1 MQLRSI
7 FQKIFGSEK
16 SYAGAGLLKLLNS
29 YNNVYTPWDG
39 NAYDDSTVRDCIDTI
54 ARHFGKM
61 RIRHIRRSDGKIV
74 ETVQDKLNYLLST
87 KPNEFMTSSE
97 FLEKFIAQYY
107 SYNNAFI
114 YIQRDANGGVVALWP
129 LDFSMVELLQ
139 KGSDI
144 FCRFTFGGGK
154 RTTVPYTDIV
164 HVRRHYNRDDF
175 FGDDNCRVIK
185 EDLTTLR
192 ACKASII
199 NAVKNFGALRGII
212 KWAQVLRPED
222 EKAAWQR
229 FVETYA
235 SGKNGSGI
243 GSLDK
248 KADFQQINT
257 TVTTFD
263 ANQMQYTKETIYE
276 HYGLNANI
284 VKGNYKEDEYIAFY
298 ESVLEPVAVKLSQ
311 ELTDKLFTEREQGWG
326 NEVIMETNRLS
337 YMSVASKI
345 KVCQAL
351 TPIGCITINE
361 VREMFGYAG
370 VEGGDK
376 RQVSLNYVNADD
388 QSLYQTGKNGDS
400 SSDDNGDDAEGGDDD
415 AGTSKTNHDSKG
427 GTAE

>member
-114 YIQRDANGGVVALWP
+114 YIQRDANGGVIALWP

-229 FVETYA
+229 FVET
-235 SGKNGSGI
+235 NGSGI

-311 ELTDKLFTEREQGWG
+311 ELTDKIFTEREQGWG

-376 RQVSLNYVNADD
+376 RQISLNYVNADD

-400 SSDDNGDDAEGGDDD
+400 SSDDNDDDAKGGDDD

>member
-7 FQKIFGSEK
+7 FQKIFGAEK
-16 SYAGAGLLKLLNS
+16 SYSNASLLKLLNS
-29 YNNVYTPWDG
+29 YSNVYTPWDG

-61 RIRHIRRSDGKIV
+61 RMRHIRRADGQIV
-74 ETVQDKLNYLLST
+74 GTVQDRLNYLLST
-87 KPNEFMTSSE
+87 KPNELMTSSE
-97 FLEKFIAQYY
+97 FLEKFIAQYF

-114 YIQRDANGGVVALWP
+114 YIQRDETGAIVALWP
-129 LDFSMVELLQ
+129 LDFSMVELLERD
-139 KGSDI
+139 GDI
-144 FCRFTFGGGK
+144 YCRFTFGGGK
-154 RTTVPYTDIV
+154 RTTVPYTDIA
-164 HVRRHYNRDDF
+164 HVRRHYNRDDI
-175 FGDDNCRVIK
+175 FGDANNQVIK
-185 EDLTTLR
+185 DDLSALK
-192 ACKASII
+192 ACKVSII

-229 FVETYA
+229 FVDTYA
-235 SGKNGSGI
+235 SGTNGSGI

-263 ANQMQYTKETIYE
+263 QGQMEYVKETIYE
-276 HYGLNANI
+276 HFGLNSNI

-298 ESVLEPVAVKLSQ
+298 ESVLEPIAVKLSQ
-311 ELTDKLFTEREQGWG
+311 ELTDKIFTEREQGWG
-326 NEVIMETNRLS
+326 NEIILEANRLS

-388 QSLYQTGKNGDS
+388 QSLYQTGKK
-400 SSDDNGDDAEGGDDD
+400 DNDTTEGGDDD
-415 AGTSKTNHDSKG
+415 
-427 GTAE
+427 EE

>member
-1 MQLRSI
+1 MQVRSI
-7 FQKIFGSEK
+7 FKKIFGTEK
-16 SYAGAGLLKLLNS
+16 TYSGTSLLKLLNS
-29 YNNVYTPWDG
+29 YSNVYTPWDG

-61 RIRHIRRSDGKIV
+61 RMRHIRRENGKIV
-74 ETVQDKLNYLLST
+74 GTVQDKLNYLLST

-97 FLEKFIAQYY
+97 FLEKLVAQYF

-114 YIQRDANGGVVALWP
+114 YIQRTGSGDIVALWP
-129 LDFSMVELLQ
+129 LDFSMVELLE
-139 KGSDI
+139 KNGDI
-144 FCRFTFGGGK
+144 FCRFTFSGGK
-154 RTTVPYTDIV
+154 RTTVPYSDIV
-164 HVRRHYNRDDF
+164 HIRRHYNRDDF
-175 FGDDNCRVIK
+175 FGDACSQVIK
-185 EDLTTLR
+185 DDLSTLK

-212 KWAQVLRPED
+212 KWTQVLRPED
-222 EKAAWQR
+222 QKAAWQR
-229 FVETYA
+229 FVDTYA

-257 TVTTFD
+257 TVTTFEKG
-263 ANQMQYTKETIYE
+263 QMEYVKETIYE
-276 HYGLNANI
+276 HFGLNTNI
-284 VKGNYKEDEYIAFY
+284 IKGNYKEDEYIAFY
-298 ESVLEPVAVKLSQ
+298 ESVLEPIAVKLSQ
-311 ELTDKLFTEREQGWG
+311 ELTDKIFTEREQGCG

-370 VEGGDK
+370 VEGGDT
-376 RQVSLNYVNADD
+376 RQVSLNYVNAND
-388 QSLYQTGKNGDS
+388 QSLYQTGKDGDT
-400 SSDDNGDDAEGGDDD
+400 NGDDEAEGGDDD
-415 AGTSKTNHDSKG
+415 
-427 GTAE
+427 EE

>member
-16 SYAGAGLLKLLNS
+16 SYNGAGLLKLLNS

-61 RIRHIRRSDGKIV
+61 RIRHIRRNNGKIV
-74 ETVQDKLNYLLST
+74 ETVQDRLNYLLST

-114 YIQRDANGGVVALWP
+114 YIQRDMNGSVIALWP
-129 LDFSMVELLQ
+129 LDFSTVELLE
-139 KGSDI
+139 KGGDI
-144 FCRFTFGGGK
+144 FCRFTFGVGQ

-164 HVRRHYNRDDF
+164 HVRRHFNRDDF
-175 FGDDNCRVIK
+175 FGDDNCQVIK
-185 EDLTTLR
+185 EDLTTLK
-192 ACKASII
+192 ACKASIV

-229 FVETYA
+229 FVDTYA

-263 ANQMQYTKETIYE
+263 ANQMQYVKETIYE

-284 VKGNYKEDEYIAFY
+284 VKGSYTEDEYIAFY
-298 ESVLEPVAVKLSQ
+298 ESVLEPIAVKLAQ

-326 NEVIMETNRLS
+326 NEVILETNRLS

-388 QSLYQTGKNGDS
+388 QSLYQTGKNGD
-400 SSDDNGDDAEGGDDD
+400 DNTKGGDDD
-415 AGTSKTNHDSKG
+415 AGTNETDNDNASDSAG
-427 GTAE
+427 

>member
-1 MQLRSI
+1 M
-7 FQKIFGSEK
+7 
-16 SYAGAGLLKLLNS
+16 
-29 YNNVYTPWDG
+29 
-39 NAYDDSTVRDCIDTI
+39 
-54 ARHFGKM
+54 
-61 RIRHIRRSDGKIV
+61 
-74 ETVQDKLNYLLST
+74 
-87 KPNEFMTSSE
+87 
-97 FLEKFIAQYY
+97 
-107 SYNNAFI
+107 
-114 YIQRDANGGVVALWP
+114 
-129 LDFSMVELLQ
+129 
-139 KGSDI
+139 
-144 FCRFTFGGGK
+144 
-154 RTTVPYTDIV
+154 
-164 HVRRHYNRDDF
+164 
-175 FGDDNCRVIK
+175 
-185 EDLTTLR
+185 
-192 ACKASII
+192 
-199 NAVKNFGALRGII
+199 KNFGALRGII

-388 QSLYQTGKNGDS
+388 QSLYQTGKNDDS
-400 SSDDNGDDAEGGDDD
+400 GSDDNDDDAEGGDDD
-415 AGTSKTNHDSKG
+415 AGTSKTNHDNKG

>member
-7 FQKIFGSEK
+7 FQKIFGTEK
-16 SYAGAGLLKLLNS
+16 SYSNASMLKLLNS
-29 YNNVYTPWDG
+29 YSNAYTPWDG

-61 RIRHIRRSDGKIV
+61 RMRHIRRANGKIV
-74 ETVQDKLNYLLST
+74 ETVQDRLNYLLST
-87 KPNEFMTSSE
+87 KPNELMTSSE
-97 FLEKFIAQYY
+97 FLEKFIAQYL

-114 YIQRDANGGVVALWP
+114 YIQRDETGTIVALWP
-129 LDFSMVELLQ
+129 LDFSVVELLERD
-139 KGSDI
+139 GDI
-144 FCRFTFGGGK
+144 YCRFTFGGGK
-154 RTTVPYTDIV
+154 RTTVPYSDIV
-164 HVRRHYNRDDF
+164 HVRRHYNRDDI
-175 FGDDNCRVIK
+175 FGDANNQVIK
-185 EDLTTLR
+185 DDLSALK
-192 ACKASII
+192 ACKVSII

-229 FVETYA
+229 FVDTYA
-235 SGKNGSGI
+235 SGTNGSGI

-263 ANQMQYTKETIYE
+263 QGQMEYVKETIYE
-276 HYGLNANI
+276 HFGLNSNI
-284 VKGNYKEDEYIAFY
+284 IKGNYKEDEYIAFY
-298 ESVLEPVAVKLSQ
+298 ESVLEPIAVKLSQ

-326 NEVIMETNRLS
+326 NEIILESNRLS

-388 QSLYQTGKNGDS
+388 QSLYQTGKK
-400 SSDDNGDDAEGGDDD
+400 DNDTTEGGDDD
-415 AGTSKTNHDSKG
+415 
-427 GTAE
+427 EE

>member
-61 RIRHIRRSDGKIV
+61 RIRHIRRSDGKII

-87 KPNEFMTSSE
+87 KPNDFMTSSE

-114 YIQRDANGGVVALWP
+114 YIQRDVNGGVVALWP

-139 KGSDI
+139 KDSDI

-376 RQVSLNYVNADD
+376 RQISLNYVNADD

-400 SSDDNGDDAEGGDDD
+400 SSDDDDDAEGGDDD
-415 AGTSKTNHDSKG
+415 AGTSKTNHDSKSG
-427 GTAE
+427 IAE

>member
-1 MQLRSI
+1 MQVRSI
-7 FQKIFGSEK
+7 FKKIFGTEK
-16 SYAGAGLLKLLNS
+16 TYSGTSLLKLLNS
-29 YNNVYTPWDG
+29 YSNVYTPWDG

-61 RIRHIRRSDGKIV
+61 RMRHIRRENGKIV
-74 ETVQDKLNYLLST
+74 GTVQDKLNYLLST

-97 FLEKFIAQYY
+97 FLEKLVAQYF

-114 YIQRDANGGVVALWP
+114 YIQRTGSGDIVALWP
-129 LDFSMVELLQ
+129 LDFSMVELLE
-139 KGSDI
+139 KNGDI
-144 FCRFTFGGGK
+144 FCRFTFSGGK
-154 RTTVPYTDIV
+154 RTTVPYSDIV
-164 HVRRHYNRDDF
+164 HIRRHYNRDDF
-175 FGDDNCRVIK
+175 FGDACSQVIK
-185 EDLTTLR
+185 DDLSTLK

-222 EKAAWQR
+222 QKAAWQR
-229 FVETYA
+229 FVDTYA

-257 TVTTFD
+257 TVTTFEKG
-263 ANQMQYTKETIYE
+263 QMEYVKETIYE
-276 HYGLNANI
+276 HFGLNTNI
-284 VKGNYKEDEYIAFY
+284 IKGNYKEDEYIAFY
-298 ESVLEPVAVKLSQ
+298 ESVLEPIAVKLSQ
-311 ELTDKLFTEREQGWG
+311 ELTDKIFTEREQGCG

-370 VEGGDK
+370 VEGGDT
-376 RQVSLNYVNADD
+376 RQVSLNYVNAND
-388 QSLYQTGKNGDS
+388 QSLYQTGKDGDT
-400 SSDDNGDDAEGGDDD
+400 NGDDEAEGGDDD
-415 AGTSKTNHDSKG
+415 
-427 GTAE
+427 EE

>member
-61 RIRHIRRSDGKIV
+61 RIRHIRRSDGKII

-87 KPNEFMTSSE
+87 KPNDFMTSSE

-114 YIQRDANGGVVALWP
+114 YIQRDVNGGVVALWP

-139 KGSDI
+139 KDSDI

-400 SSDDNGDDAEGGDDD
+400 SSDDDDDAEGGDDD

>member
-1 MQLRSI
+1 MMQLRSI

-61 RIRHIRRSDGKIV
+61 RIRHIRRSDGKII

-87 KPNEFMTSSE
+87 KPNDFMTSSE

-114 YIQRDANGGVVALWP
+114 YIQRDVNGGVVALWP

-139 KGSDI
+139 KDSDI

-376 RQVSLNYVNADD
+376 RQISLNYVNADD

-400 SSDDNGDDAEGGDDD
+400 SSDDDDDAEGGDDD
-415 AGTSKTNHDSKG
+415 AGTSKTNHDSKSG
-427 GTAE
+427 IAE

>member
-7 FQKIFGSEK
+7 FQKIFGTEK
-16 SYAGAGLLKLLNS
+16 SYSNASMLKLLNS
-29 YNNVYTPWDG
+29 YSNAYTPWDG

-61 RIRHIRRSDGKIV
+61 RMRHIRRANGKIV
-74 ETVQDKLNYLLST
+74 ETVQDRLNYLLST
-87 KPNEFMTSSE
+87 KPNELMTSSE
-97 FLEKFIAQYY
+97 FLEKFIAQYL

-114 YIQRDANGGVVALWP
+114 YIQRDETGAIIALWP
-129 LDFSMVELLQ
+129 LDFSVVELLERD
-139 KGSDI
+139 GDI
-144 FCRFTFGGGK
+144 YCRFTFGGGK
-154 RTTVPYTDIV
+154 RTTVPYSDIV
-164 HVRRHYNRDDF
+164 HVRRHYNRDDI
-175 FGDDNCRVIK
+175 FGDANNQVIND
-185 EDLTTLR
+185 DLSALK
-192 ACKASII
+192 ACKVSII

-229 FVETYA
+229 FVDTYA
-235 SGKNGSGI
+235 SGTNGSGI

-263 ANQMQYTKETIYE
+263 QGQMEYVKETIYE
-276 HYGLNANI
+276 HFGLNSNI
-284 VKGNYKEDEYIAFY
+284 IKGNYKEDEYIAFY
-298 ESVLEPVAVKLSQ
+298 ESVLEPIAVKLSQ

-326 NEVIMETNRLS
+326 NEIILESNRLS

-388 QSLYQTGKNGDS
+388 QSLYQTGK
-400 SSDDNGDDAEGGDDD
+400 DDNNKAEGGDDD
-415 AGTSKTNHDSKG
+415 
-427 GTAE
+427 EE

>member
-29 YNNVYTPWDG
+29 YHNVYTPWDG

-114 YIQRDANGGVVALWP
+114 YIQRDTNGGVVALWP

-199 NAVKNFGALRGII
+199 NAVKNFSA
-212 KWAQVLRPED
+212 ARPL
-222 EKAAWQR
+222 
-229 FVETYA
+229 FH
-235 SGKNGSGI
+235 
-243 GSLDK
+243 LP
-248 KADFQQINT
+248 
-257 TVTTFD
+257 D
-263 ANQMQYTKETIYE
+263 AIPAPT
-276 HYGLNANI
+276 
-284 VKGNYKEDEYIAFY
+284 
-298 ESVLEPVAVKLSQ
+298 
-311 ELTDKLFTEREQGWG
+311 
-326 NEVIMETNRLS
+326 
-337 YMSVASKI
+337 
-345 KVCQAL
+345 
-351 TPIGCITINE
+351 
-361 VREMFGYAG
+361 
-370 VEGGDK
+370 
-376 RQVSLNYVNADD
+376 
-388 QSLYQTGKNGDS
+388 
-400 SSDDNGDDAEGGDDD
+400 
-415 AGTSKTNHDSKG
+415 
-427 GTAE
+427 

>member
-16 SYAGAGLLKLLNS
+16 SYNGAGLLKLLNS

-61 RIRHIRRSDGKIV
+61 RIRHIRRNNGKIV
-74 ETVQDKLNYLLST
+74 ETVQDRLNYLLSI

-114 YIQRDANGGVVALWP
+114 YIQRDMNGGVVALWP
-129 LDFSMVELLQ
+129 LDFSTVELLERN
-139 KGSDI
+139 GDI

-164 HVRRHYNRDDF
+164 HIRRHYNRDDF

-229 FVETYA
+229 FVDTYA

-263 ANQMQYTKETIYE
+263 ANQMQYVKETIYE

-284 VKGNYKEDEYIAFY
+284 VKGSYTEDEYIAFY
-298 ESVLEPVAVKLSQ
+298 ESVLEPVAVKLAQ

-326 NEVIMETNRLS
+326 NEVILETNRLS

-388 QSLYQTGKNGDS
+388 QSLYQTGK
-400 SSDDNGDDAEGGDDD
+400 GGDDD
-415 AGTSKTNHDSKG
+415 AGTNETDNDNAGDSAG
-427 GTAE
+427 